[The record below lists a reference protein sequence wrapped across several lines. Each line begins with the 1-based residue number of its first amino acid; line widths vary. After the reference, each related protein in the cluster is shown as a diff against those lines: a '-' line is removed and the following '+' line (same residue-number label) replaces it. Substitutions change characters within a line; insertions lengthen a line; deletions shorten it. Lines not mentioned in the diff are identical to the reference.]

1 MVYLTRQLLRKIKPT
16 VFLDTIQLKLK
27 GGHGGN
33 GLPKYGGNGG
43 QGGAIVLIAK
53 EKATLRGILKKYPT
67 GEIIGTNGED
77 SSKLRLVGRR
87 GADVEIEAPVGI
99 TVVDANGN
107 ILSMYKIILKL
118 SVITFFLNYPG
129 ELNEENGTFIAAGGG
144 IGGCSDT
151 NFIGKKGQS
160 RVINLEMKLI
170 ADVGLVGFPNAGK
183 STFLKAISKAKPK
196 IASYPFTTIQ
206 PNIGIIDYS
215 DYRQISVADL
225 PGLIEGAHANIG
237 MGHSFLKHVERTKL
251 LLIIVDI
258 FGFQL
263 SQKHNKRTCLQN
275 IFSLMKELEL
285 YNKTLMDRP
294 AMLLINKMDVDGS
307 EKVYEKLVS
316 QLKNM
321 EEHLNE
327 CPDEIRPTKLLEF
340 ESVHPISAKHR
351 QGIDEVITDIRRTLD
366 LEAEKQLLELEMK
379 SNRNLN

>member
-1 MVYLTRQLLRKIKPT
+1 MVYLTRQVLRKIKPT

-67 GEIIGTNGED
+67 GEVIATNGED

-99 TVVDANGN
+99 TVIDANGDV
-107 ILSMYKIILKL
+107 LS
-118 SVITFFLNYPG
+118 

-160 RVINLEMKLI
+160 RLINLDMKLI

-251 LLIIVDI
+251 LLLIVDI

-307 EKVYEKLVS
+307 ENVYEKLVS